1 MGTDEPG
8 VSQSQPDSGRQKP
21 NPGTRYTDPKIT
33 KRQYIEGFVLS
44 FVLLVFV
51 GLTFSLWHFPD
62 KQWSWTILAGV
73 AGIIGGLL
81 HSLKWFYRTIATGEW
96 EWDQVWW
103 RFMNPLVS
111 GVMGLSIY
119 VVFRSGFEAKATNG
133 LGGAGTEGFYAY
145 SIGFLTGLFADNAMG
160 KLRDIA
166 YTLFG
171 PTERPATKPKGANPN
186 DQNEEPRPNG

>member
-1 MGTDEPG
+1 MATDQLSVP
-8 VSQSQPDSGRQKP
+8 QLPDDSGQPKA
-21 NPGTRYTDPKIT
+21 NPRSRYIDPKIT
-33 KRQYIEGFVLS
+33 KRQWIEGFALS
-44 FVLLVFV
+44 FGLLIFV
-51 GLTFSLWHFPD
+51 GLTFSLWRFSD
-62 KQWSWTILAGV
+62 KQWSWTVLAGV

-81 HSLKWFYRTIATGEW
+81 HWLKWFYWAIANGEW
-96 EWDQVWW
+96 GWDHIWW

-119 VVFRSGFEAKATNG
+119 VVFLSGFGAKATNDLGIAGKEG
-133 LGGAGTEGFYAY
+133 LYAY

-171 PTERPATKPKGANPN
+171 PTAPPATKPKAASPN
-186 DQNEEPRPNG
+186 DQNEEPRPE